1 LCGATAMSMLL
12 WCSSVISVP
21 VLMSLITTIS
31 SSNHAAVAMV
41 LVTVLV
47 VLLAVVLMV
56 LAVYMASVSLYMYV
70 CGMRVYVLEILVLQL
85 CSLTGF
91 TGVVFCIRCRLLQ
104 R

>member
-1 LCGATAMSMLL
+1 MSTLFGATAMSMLL
-12 WCSSVISVP
+12 WCSSVISLP

-47 VLLAVVLMV
+47 VAVLLV
-56 LAVYMASVSLYMYV
+56 AVYMASVSLYMYV